1 MCTACLSLFLANANI
16 LSLHNIYTKTNIY
29 NIGRNVRSVTCV
41 ETVKTRILVKA
52 VDRNSALDHR
62 KELKQTNRLTVL
74 HLLAVVTHESL
85 FPSTFGI
92 RTSQIGIFF
101 VSRLHHIFYIVQYQH
116 CAGDL
121 RLCFNFILFL
131 TLGGFMASCKVRKIY
146 QTLF

>member
-62 KELKQTNRLTVL
+62 KELKQN
-74 HLLAVVTHESL
+74 ESIDSAP
-85 FPSTFGI
+85 F
-92 RTSQIGIFF
+92 IGCC
-101 VSRLHHIFYIVQYQH
+101 H
-116 CAGDL
+116 A
-121 RLCFNFILFL
+121 
-131 TLGGFMASCKVRKIY
+131 
-146 QTLF
+146 